1 MTVATTVPANM
12 LPGARDIPGL
22 GVHLRNSLGHLV
34 HIDAINPADLLEHEL
49 VYKITDYGLELRGY
63 MARFLA
69 HSRTDLGDYDAVLA
83 QEYKIDAGARSK
95 KGNRTYTSFD
105 ALRQVEVKMQDRRA
119 FGPQLDVARAGLDDM
134 IRRHGAGARPILM
147 TLVSLAFGVGEKED
161 KVDMAALLALR
172 RQNFDDEAWPDIQR
186 AIGDAIRVVGTKE
199 YLRILARPNL
209 NATFEPIKLALS
221 AIDPAPED
229 FDLPSPR
236 RQVEQSRP
244 AVTAALECLKDGN
257 VTEAAVILA
266 RLLRDLGGDVTDE
279 VSAWVDACCNNY
291 TVKETDDDMR

>member
-1 MTVATTVPANM
+1 MTVTTVPAKM
-12 LPGARDIPGL
+12 LPGACDIPGM
-22 GVHLRNSLGHLV
+22 GIHLRNSLGHLV
-34 HIDAINPADLLEHEL
+34 HIDGIAPADLLEHEL

-105 ALRQVEVKMQDRRA
+105 GLRQVEVKMQDRRA

-186 AIGDAIRVVGTKE
+186 AISDAIRVVGTKE
-199 YLRILARPNL
+199 YLRILARSTL

-236 RQVEQSRP
+236 RQVEQSRKTV
-244 AVTAALECLKDGN
+244 AAALGDLMEGD
-257 VTEAAVILA
+257 VPAAASALA
-266 RLLRDLGGDVTDE
+266 QLLVDLGGEMSPDVTQWRRTGCE
-279 VSAWVDACCNNY
+279 NY
-291 TVKETDDDMR
+291 FVKGTADDLQ